1 MKFNKYKLNLFLNT
15 FPSYSISAW
24 FSSIF
29 VQPRLFGLPFLITKS
44 LKFKREYWNIFLF
57 INLII
62 CLIVPLFGLL
72 FDRRPYFLDIAYI
85 ISSLYAILF
94 VNKIVSNHKT
104 IDLFNNFIVMIL
116 LLNILYIL
124 FQLILFYLG
133 FPNLTMMHSNIP
145 FHVESGYSISPGIIS
160 FIPRYT
166 GLWIESGP
174 LIFFLCLT
182 FPYLL
187 QSGIKFP
194 NYLKF
199 IIFTLI
205 IFSQSKFLLIFVPF
219 LFLEFFIKK
228 YFPSVYKFSIKPGVF
243 FFITLFFIAT
253 LLVIIFVDFQFHQ
266 SLSEDIPAYALRLD
280 GIRNS
285 LSTLLDF
292 GPFGK
297 GLLPSTIE
305 MPDVKFS
312 LQGLDVFSIVILG
325 YGFIPGSILIF
336 SILLIPVLGKFD
348 YKYTFCGVLLFGF
361 LSSGSLIV
369 PQYLFAVCYSIVAD
383 KKNNI
388 KSIQLN

>member
-1 MKFNKYKLNLFLNT
+1 MKLSKYKLNLFLNT

-29 VQPRLFGLPFLITKS
+29 IQPRLFGLPFLLSKN

-57 INLII
+57 LNLLI
-62 CLIVPLFGLL
+62 CLFVPFIGLF
-72 FDRRPYFLDIAYI
+72 FDRRLYFLDIAYI
-85 ISSLYAILF
+85 LSSMYAILF
-94 VNKIVSNHKT
+94 VNKIISNQKN
-104 IDLFNNFIVMIL
+104 IELFNKFIKVSL
-116 LLNILYIL
+116 LLNFAYIL
-124 FQLILFYLG
+124 FQLLLYYIG
-133 FPNLTMMHSNIP
+133 FSSFTMMHSNIP
-145 FHVESGYSISPGIIS
+145 FHVESGYSIEPGIIN

-174 LIFFLCLT
+174 LTFFLCLT
-182 FPYLL
+182 FPYLI
-187 QSGIKFP
+187 QKGIKFP

-199 IIFTLI
+199 IVFLLI
-205 IFSQSKFLLIFVPF
+205 LFSQSKFLLIFVPF
-219 LFLEFFIKK
+219 ILLEYQVKQS
-228 YFPSVYKFSIKPGVF
+228 FPRLYNTSIKPKIF
-243 FFITLFFIAT
+243 FFTILIFIAT
-253 LLVIIFVDFQFHQ
+253 LLTLIFADFQFHQ
-266 SLSEDIPAYALRLD
+266 NLSEDIPAYGLRLD

-285 LSTLLDF
+285 LKSLLDF

-325 YGFIPGSILIF
+325 YGFIPGSFLIF
-336 SILLIPVLGKFD
+336 SILLIPVFGRFE

-369 PQYLFAVCYSIVAD
+369 PQYLLAICYSIVAS
-383 KKNNI
+383 KQNSI
-388 KSIQLN
+388 KLTN